1 MKTATRWAV
10 IALAVAGLGIFSAI
24 PSIAESTTQPSQ
36 INTEAGTGTVVGTV
50 LKDGKPLPNARV
62 ALFVKVPHPKGK
74 TLKRDEVG
82 NGADKDNAATTQPA
96 SEDGKKKHEHADA
109 TATAT
114 SDADGKF
121 MLKDVPAGDYV
132 ILAGLPDEGRGHE
145 RIAVT
150 VGQTATIDVPVAV
163 AGEKTHGG
171 KRLRKLGI

>member
-1 MKTATRWAV
+1 
-10 IALAVAGLGIFSAI
+10 
-24 PSIAESTTQPSQ
+24 
-36 INTEAGTGTVVGTV
+36 
-50 LKDGKPLPNARV
+50 
-62 ALFVKVPHPKGK
+62 VPHPKGMTIK
-74 TLKRDEVG
+74 KGDNTNENSAAAA
-82 NGADKDNAATTQPA
+82 NGAADTNDSSTTQPA
-96 SEDGKKKHEHADA
+96 SEEGKKKHEHADA

-121 MLKDVPAGDYV
+121 TLKDVPAGDYV

-150 VGQTATIDVPVAV
+150 VGQTATVEVPVAV